1 MFVELHRA
9 LFGTIV
15 LYTLICMVWGFGL
28 AVRRH
33 PNSASYRGALR
44 LAELL
49 ILVEVIIGA
58 LTFLSGKRPP
68 DSLHFVYGIVIL
80 LAIPAGEAFGGQWWN
95 GRREPLVTAIGCLL
109 ASALAVRAA
118 MTGGLIG

>member
-1 MFVELHRA
+1 MLVELHRA
-9 LFGTIV
+9 LFGAVV
-15 LYTLICMVWGFGL
+15 LYALVCMVWGFGL
-28 AVRRH
+28 AVRRR

-49 ILVEVIIGA
+49 ILAEVIIGA

-68 DSLHFVYGIVIL
+68 DGLHFVYGIVIL
-80 LAIPAGEAFGGQWWN
+80 LVIPAGEAFGGQWWN
-95 GRREPLVTAIGCLL
+95 GRKESLVTAVGCLL
-109 ASALAVRAA
+109 AGALAVRAA